1 MIDGPYFVLTVLAA
15 LACGLVAGVFC
26 AFSTVVMKGLAALP
40 PDRGIAAMQAIN
52 VAAPGPAFMA
62 VFMGAVALCLIVGVV
77 TFVLWPEQGTVELLL
92 GCVLYLFGSFGV
104 TVAMNIPRNAVLAE
118 VDPAAPGSA
127 DQWRT
132 YVKEWSMWNHIRGG
146 AALAATACFLLGLT
160 A

>member
-15 LACGLVAGVFC
+15 LACGLVAGAFC
-26 AFSTVVMKGLAALP
+26 AFSTFVMKGLAALP

-52 VAAPGPAFMA
+52 VSAPDPAFMA
-62 VFMGAVALCLIVGVV
+62 VFMGAVVLCLVVGVV
-77 TFVLWPEQGTVELLL
+77 AFVLWPERGTVELLL

-104 TVAMNIPRNAVLAE
+104 TIAANIPRNAALAE
-118 VDPAAPGSA
+118 VDPQAPSSA

-132 YVKEWSMWNHIRGG
+132 YVKEWTIWNHIRGG